1 MNNVKGNKYPKLKKL
16 DHKKYISRINKK
28 RDLEYLDMKLKDL
41 WSMENTTENKNHNKE
56 IIEKLKIRD
65 ENESINNYDTRM
77 FVLNMKFRQ
86 WLQLFTFKKT
96 MNELLNSNKAKENK
110 NVNISTIKDNLINI
124 KVTLKEM
131 SGKNDIKLFSLF
143 TFYVFNYEA
152 YFCKKTERK
161 NLKIIKTERKNQKI
175 KFIIT
180 KKS

>member
-1 MNNVKGNKYPKLKKL
+1 
-16 DHKKYISRINKK
+16 
-28 RDLEYLDMKLKDL
+28 
-41 WSMENTTENKNHNKE
+41 
-56 IIEKLKIRD
+56 
-65 ENESINNYDTRM
+65 M

-124 KVTLKEM
+124 KVPLKEM
-131 SGKNDIKLFSLF
+131 NGKNDIKLLSLF

-180 KKS
+180 NKS